1 MRELETDY
9 LVVGA
14 GASGLAFV
22 DTLVAES
29 DAEVVLVDRRHGP
42 GGHWLDA
49 YPFVRLHQPSAC
61 YGVSSRPLGDDRI
74 DEVGPNA
81 GFYERAMAV
90 EICEYFLRVLEHHVA
105 SGQVRFFGM
114 SDYRGG
120 DDGVHHFV
128 SLLTGEDT
136 TVRVRRRLV
145 DATYTESEIPSRH
158 TPTFDVDPGV
168 RFIPPNDLVDL
179 QEPATRYTVVGAG
192 KTAMD
197 TCSWLLDEGVD
208 QGRIRWLRPR
218 DGWAFNRAFFQPLE
232 MVGSFMQLQARWV
245 EAAAAAESSRDFAL
259 RLEADGVLMRIDP
272 AVEPT
277 VFRGPTL
284 SVPERDSLRQIE
296 DVVRLGKVKRIGT
309 DQVALE
315 EGTIEADPHDVYVDC
330 TAAGVR
336 PIVPRPIFEPGR
348 ITLQYVTLGIVPW
361 GAATV
366 GAVEAMRDDDAE
378 RNRLCPVVVFSGNA
392 SDLLRIARAGMS
404 GLGARA
410 VEPDLAAWDASCRLN
425 PARAAT
431 DHLDDPRV
439 TESFTVIATNLELA
453 MHNLTERL
461 GPTAASPV

>member
-1 MRELETDY
+1 MHELETDY

-14 GASGLAFV
+14 GASGMAFV
-22 DTLVAES
+22 DALVSAS

-61 YGVSSRPLGDDRI
+61 YGVSSRVLGDDRI

-81 GFYERAMAV
+81 GFYERASAA
-90 EICEYFLRVLEHHVA
+90 EICDYFHRVLEHHVA
-105 SGQVRFFGM
+105 SGRVRFFGM
-114 SDYRGG
+114 CDYRGG
-120 DDGVHHFV
+120 DAGVHHFV
-128 SLLTGEDT
+128 SRLTGEET

-145 DATYTESEIPSRH
+145 DATYTESSIPSRH
-158 TPTFDVDPGV
+158 TPTFEVDPGV
-168 RFIPPNDLVDL
+168 RFHPPNDLVDL

-197 TCSWLLDEGVD
+197 TCSWLLDDGVD
-208 QGRIRWLRPR
+208 PGRIRWIRPR
-218 DGWAFNRAFFQPLE
+218 DGWTFNRAFFQPLSL
-232 MVGSFMQLQARWV
+232 VGSFMQLQARWV
-245 EAAAAAESSRDFAL
+245 GAAAAAESARDFAL
-259 RLEADGVLMRIDP
+259 RLEADGVLMRMDP
-272 AVEPT
+272 AVEPA

-284 SVPERDSLRQIE
+284 STAELDSLRQIE
-296 DVVRLGKVKRIGT
+296 DVVRLGKVLRIGT
-309 DQVALE
+309 ESVALE
-315 EGTIEADPHDVYVDC
+315 EGSIAADAGDVYVDC
-330 TAAGVR
+330 TAVGVR
-336 PIVPRPIFEPGR
+336 PTVPRPIFEPGR

-361 GAATV
+361 GAATIGV
-366 GAVEAMRDDDAE
+366 VEATRDDDAD

-404 GLGARA
+404 GMGARA
-410 VEPDLAAWDASCRLN
+410 VEADLAAWDASCRLN

-439 TESFTVIATNLELA
+439 IEAITSLAANLEAA
-453 MHNLTERL
+453 MNNLTERL